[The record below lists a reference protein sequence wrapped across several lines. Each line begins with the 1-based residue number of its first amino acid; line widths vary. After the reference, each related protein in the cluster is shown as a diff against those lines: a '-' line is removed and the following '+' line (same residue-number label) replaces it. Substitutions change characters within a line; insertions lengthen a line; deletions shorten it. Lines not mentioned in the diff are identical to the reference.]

1 LSKVIQKTPVQ
12 LNSIINNDPELG
24 EKENQD
30 LKMKFLAMASLYEQ
44 DFLKN
49 IAKDS
54 IELSEKHSDIKPE
67 EWLSFLTY
75 PPIKKFIDGFLNEKA
90 EKQAMKA
97 LGEGQM
103 KAGDAL
109 KIKADIDSK
118 KDRLDNSNIVVWF
131 LPQKT
136 YNFGDGNGDNNI

>member
-1 LSKVIQKTPVQ
+1 LPKIIQNTPAQ
-12 LNSIINNDPELG
+12 LNSIINGDAELN
-24 EKENQD
+24 EKENSD
-30 LKMKFLAMASLYEQ
+30 VKMQFLAMANLFERE
-44 DFLKN
+44 FLKN
-49 IAKDS
+49 ITRDS
-54 IELSEKHSDIKPE
+54 IELSEKHPEIKPE

-90 EKQAMKA
+90 EKQALKA

-103 KAGDAL
+103 KPSDAL

-118 KDRLDNSNIVVWF
+118 KERVDNSNIVVWF

-136 YNFGDGNGDNNI
+136 YNYGDGNDGNI

>member
-1 LSKVIQKTPVQ
+1 MPKIIQNTPAQ
-12 LNSIINNDPELG
+12 LNSIINGDAELN
-24 EKENQD
+24 EKENSD
-30 LKMKFLAMASLYEQ
+30 VKMQFLAMANLFERE
-44 DFLKN
+44 FLKN
-49 IAKDS
+49 ITRDS
-54 IELSEKHSDIKPE
+54 IELSEKHPEIKPE

-103 KAGDAL
+103 KPSDAL

-118 KDRLDNSNIVVWF
+118 KDRLDNSNIVVFF
-131 LPQKT
+131 LPQKQ
-136 YNFGDGNGDNNI
+136 YNFGDGSDGNI

>member
-1 LSKVIQKTPVQ
+1 MAKIVQSTPLQ
-12 LNSIINNDPELG
+12 LNSIIAQDTELN
-24 EKENQD
+24 EKVNLS
-30 LKMKFLAMASLYEQ
+30 LKMKFLAMATLFEE

-49 IAKDS
+49 ITRDS
-54 IELSEKHSDIKPE
+54 IELSEKYLDIKPE
-67 EWLSFLTY
+67 EWLTFLTY

-103 KAGDAL
+103 KASDAL

-118 KDRLDNSNIVVWF
+118 KERVDNSNIVVWF
-131 LPQKT
+131 LPQKD
-136 YNFGDGNGDNNI
+136 YSFGDGGNGNI

>member
-1 LSKVIQKTPVQ
+1 MAKIVQSTPLQ
-12 LNSIINNDPELG
+12 LNSIIAQDTELN
-24 EKENQD
+24 EKVNLS
-30 LKMKFLAMASLYEQ
+30 LKMKFLAMATLFEE

-49 IAKDS
+49 ITRDS
-54 IELSEKHSDIKPE
+54 IELSEKYLDIKPE
-67 EWLSFLTY
+67 EWLTFLTY

-103 KAGDAL
+103 KASDAL

-118 KDRLDNSNIVVWF
+118 KERLDNSNIVVWF
-131 LPQKT
+131 LPQKD
-136 YNFGDGNGDNNI
+136 YSFGDGGNGNI

>member
-1 LSKVIQKTPVQ
+1 
-12 LNSIINNDPELG
+12 
-24 EKENQD
+24 
-30 LKMKFLAMASLYEQ
+30 MASFYES

-49 IAKDS
+49 LSRDS
-54 IELSEKHSDIKPE
+54 IDLSEKYSDIQPQ
-67 EWLSFLTY
+67 EWLTFLTH
-75 PPIKKFIDGFLNEKA
+75 PSIKKFIDGFLNERA

-118 KDRLDNSNIVVWF
+118 KDRVDNSNIVVWF
-131 LPQKT
+131 LPQKQ
-136 YNFGDGNGDNNI
+136 YNFGDGNDV

>member
-1 LSKVIQKTPVQ
+1 MPKIIQKTPLQ
-12 LNSIINNDPELG
+12 LNSIIANDIELN
-24 EKENQD
+24 EKENSE
-30 LKMKFLAMASLYEQ
+30 LKMKFLAMTTLYEM

-49 IAKDS
+49 ITRDS
-54 IELSEKHSDIKPE
+54 IELSEKYPEIKPE
-67 EWLSFLTY
+67 EWLTFLTY

-90 EKQAMKA
+90 EKQALKA

-118 KDRLDNSNIVVWF
+118 KERLDNSNIVVWF
-131 LPQKT
+131 LPQKN
-136 YNFGDGNGDNNI
+136 YNFGDGGNGNI

>member
-1 LSKVIQKTPVQ
+1 MPKVIQNTP
-12 LNSIINNDPELG
+12 LRLHTIINEDSSLG
-24 EKENQD
+24 GKENED
-30 LKMKFLAMASLYEQ
+30 IKMKFQAMASFYES

-49 IAKDS
+49 LSRDS
-54 IELSEKHSDIKPE
+54 IDLSEKYSDIQPQ
-67 EWLSFLTY
+67 EWLTFLTH
-75 PPIKKFIDGFLNEKA
+75 PSIKKFIDGFLNERA

-118 KDRLDNSNIVVWF
+118 KDRVDNSNIVVWF
-131 LPQKT
+131 LPQKQ
-136 YNFGDGNGDNNI
+136 YNFGDGNDV

>member
-1 LSKVIQKTPVQ
+1 MPKIIQNTPVQ
-12 LNSIINNDPELG
+12 LNSIINSDAELG
-24 EKENQD
+24 ERENQEV
-30 LKMKFLAMASLYEQ
+30 KMQFLAMANLFERE
-44 DFLKN
+44 FLKN
-49 IAKDS
+49 ITRDS
-54 IELSEKHSDIKPE
+54 IELSEKHPEIKPE

-90 EKQAMKA
+90 EKQAMKS

-103 KAGDAL
+103 KPSDAL

-118 KDRLDNSNIVVWF
+118 KERVDNSNIVVWF

-136 YNFGDGNGDNNI
+136 YNYGDGNDGNI

>member
-1 LSKVIQKTPVQ
+1 MPKIIQNVPVQ
-12 LNSIINNDPELG
+12 LNSIIVNDTELS
-24 EKENQD
+24 EKENEQI
-30 LKMKFLAMASLYEQ
+30 KMQFIAMANLFEQ
-44 DFLKN
+44 EFLKN
-49 IAKDS
+49 ISRDS
-54 IELSEKHSDIKPE
+54 IELSEKYPEIKPE

-90 EKQAMKA
+90 EKQALKA

-103 KAGDAL
+103 KPSDAL

-118 KDRLDNSNIVVWF
+118 KERVDNSNIVVWF

-136 YNFGDGNGDNNI
+136 YNYGDGNDGNI

>member
-1 LSKVIQKTPVQ
+1 LAKIVQSTPLQ
-12 LNSIINNDPELG
+12 LNSIIAQDTELN
-24 EKENQD
+24 EKVNLS
-30 LKMKFLAMASLYEQ
+30 LKMKFLAMATLFEE

-49 IAKDS
+49 ITRDS
-54 IELSEKHSDIKPE
+54 IELSEKYLDIKPE
-67 EWLSFLTY
+67 EWLTFLTY

-103 KAGDAL
+103 KASDAL

-118 KDRLDNSNIVVWF
+118 KERLDNSNIVVWF
-131 LPQKT
+131 LPQKD
-136 YNFGDGNGDNNI
+136 YSFGDGGNGNI